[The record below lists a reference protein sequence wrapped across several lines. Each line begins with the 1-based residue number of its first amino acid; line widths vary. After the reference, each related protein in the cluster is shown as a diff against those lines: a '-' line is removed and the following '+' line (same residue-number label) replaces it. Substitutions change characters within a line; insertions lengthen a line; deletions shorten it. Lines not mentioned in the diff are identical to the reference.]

1 MHTHILL
8 YPFISQLFIHNISR
22 RPINSNNSLGSV
34 ANVGSLVV
42 RNSSNQDTENVPR
55 GNGDIEMEG
64 N

>member
-55 GNGDIEMEG
+55 GNRDIEMEG